1 MNTILKAAVAYLV
14 VLFVIRLIGRR
25 TASQQAPM
33 DMVVLFMFGGMSV
46 SAVLGDDHSF
56 TGAMSALFTVG
67 LMHVGVSWL
76 RIHFVWLERV
86 LDGTPIVVFRAGR
99 WDETAMRRLRMQQAD
114 VRTAA
119 RQQGLDDL
127 GAVGVAVVERDGKIS
142 VLERGDGNGG

>member
-56 TGAMSALFTVG
+56 VGAMSALFTVG

-76 RIHFVWLERV
+76 RIRFVWLERI
-86 LDGTPIVVFRAGR
+86 LDGTPIVVFRSGK

-119 RQQGLDDL
+119 RQQGMDDL
-127 GAVGVAVVERDGKIS
+127 EAADVAVVERDGKIS
-142 VLERGDGNGG
+142 VLEKK

>member
-1 MNTILKAAVAYLV
+1 MNTVLKAAAAYIIVLV
-14 VLFVIRLIGRR
+14 VIRIIGRR

-46 SAVLGDDHSF
+46 SAVLGDDRSF

-67 LMHVGVSWL
+67 LMHVAVSWL
-76 RIHFVWLERV
+76 KLRFVGLERI
-86 LDGTPIVVFRAGR
+86 LDGTSIVVFRRGQ

-127 GAVGVAVVERDGKIS
+127 EAVDVAVVERDGKIS
-142 VLERGDGNGG
+142 VLERES

>member
-1 MNTILKAAVAYLV
+1 MTTILKAEAAYLV

-56 TGAMSALFTVG
+56 VGAMSALFTVG

-76 RIHFVWLERV
+76 RIRFVWLERV
-86 LDGTPIVVFRAGR
+86 LDGTPIVVFRTGR
-99 WDETAMRRLRMQQAD
+99 FDETAMRRLRMQQAD

-127 GAVGVAVVERDGKIS
+127 DAVAVAVVERDGTIS
-142 VLERGDGNGG
+142 VLERE

>member
-1 MNTILKAAVAYLV
+1 MNTVLKAAAAYLV
-14 VLFVIRLIGRR
+14 VLFVIRIIGRR

-46 SAVLGDDHSF
+46 SAVLGDDRSF

-67 LMHVGVSWL
+67 LMHVAVSWL
-76 RIHFVWLERV
+76 KLRFVSLERI
-86 LDGTPIVVFRAGR
+86 LDGTPIVVFRRGQ

-114 VRTAA
+114 IRTAA

-127 GAVGVAVVERDGKIS
+127 AAVKVAVVERDGKIS
-142 VLERGDGNGG
+142 VLERDR

>member
-1 MNTILKAAVAYLV
+1 MNTVLKAAAAYII
-14 VLFVIRLIGRR
+14 VLLVIRIIGRR

-46 SAVLGDDHSF
+46 SAVLGDDRSF

-67 LMHVGVSWL
+67 LMHVAVSWL
-76 RIHFVWLERV
+76 KLRFVGLERV
-86 LDGTPIVVFRAGR
+86 LDGTPIVVFRRGQ
-99 WDETAMRRLRMQQAD
+99 WEETAMRRLRMQQAD

-127 GAVGVAVVERDGKIS
+127 EAVDVAVVERDGKIS
-142 VLERGDGNGG
+142 VLERDG